1 MHRTALLILMSLAI
15 AAPGARAADGPVAL
29 PVAELQRTTP
39 VDFEK
44 EILPALS
51 ANCLA
56 CHNRTKAKADL
67 VLETPADIL
76 KGGENGP
83 AVVPKRAGDSLLL
96 KSAAHRQEPV
106 MPPKDNKVAAV
117 DLTPE
122 QLGLIKLWIDQGAA
136 GAANPAGAGA
146 GAA

>member
-1 MHRTALLILMSLAI
+1 MRNALTFILVLLI
-15 AAPGARAADGPVAL
+15 AAVARAADPTPIPVADL
-29 PVAELQRTTP
+29 KRTAP

-44 EILPALS
+44 EILPLLS
-51 ANCLA
+51 TNCLA

-67 VLETPADIL
+67 VLETPADIR

-83 AVVPKRAGDSLLL
+83 AVVPKRPFDSLLL

-106 MPPKDNKVAAV
+106 MPPKNNKVAAA

-122 QLGLIKLWIDQGAA
+122 QLGLIK
-136 GAANPAGAGA
+136 
-146 GAA
+146 

>member
-1 MHRTALLILMSLAI
+1 MQRTPLSILLISLVV
-15 AAPGARAADGPVAL
+15 AAPRARAADPVPL
-29 PVAELQRTTP
+29 PVAEIRRATP

-83 AVVPKRAGDSLLL
+83 AAVPKRADDSLLL
-96 KSAAHRQEPV
+96 KSAAHRADPV

-122 QLGLIKLWIDQGAA
+122 
-136 GAANPAGAGA
+136 
-146 GAA
+146 

>member
-1 MHRTALLILMSLAI
+1 MHRRVWFIIVILASV
-15 AAPGARAADGPVAL
+15 AAPVVRAADGPAPL
-29 PVAELQRTTP
+29 AVAEIQRTTP

-83 AVVPKRAGDSLLL
+83 AVVPKRPNDSLLL
-96 KSAAHRQEPV
+96 KSAAHRADPV
-106 MPPKDNKVAAV
+106 MPPKDNKVAALV
-117 DLTPE
+117 E
-122 QLGLIKLWIDQGAA
+122 
-136 GAANPAGAGA
+136 
-146 GAA
+146 